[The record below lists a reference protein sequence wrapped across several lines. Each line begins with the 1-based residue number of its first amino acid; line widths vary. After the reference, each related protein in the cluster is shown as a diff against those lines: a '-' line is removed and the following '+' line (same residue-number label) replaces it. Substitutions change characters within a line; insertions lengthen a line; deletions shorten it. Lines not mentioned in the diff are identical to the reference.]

1 MKLNQLRDAAAIAE
15 HGSLRAAARALRLAQ
30 PALTRSVRELEHEL
44 GAALFERRTKGMVL
58 TPAGE
63 AFVRRA
69 NVILSEVERA
79 RIEIDQIKGGVGGSL
94 VAGLSIAA
102 HILLLPRSLERFSKR
117 YPDVHLKI
125 IEGFFPTLVG
135 GLRDGSVDF
144 YIGPRPSGHIPEGLV
159 IEKLFDNTRQIVCRV
174 GHPLARTRGKPVS
187 LRDLSRADWLTTSI
201 TREANDELDAIF
213 RRHELP
219 PPRLLVQTQSALSV
233 ILTLLHSDLLAM
245 MPVQFT
251 QFALVQKA
259 ITSIPVTETLPAP
272 PIVLV
277 RRGGFSLTP
286 AADYFVALL
295 RNRPPKA

>member
-44 GAALFERRTKGMVL
+44 GAPLFERRTKGMVL
-58 TPAGE
+58 TPVGE
-63 AFVRRA
+63 TFVRRA
-69 NVILSEVERA
+69 RAILSDVERA
-79 RIEIDQIKGGVGGSL
+79 RVEVDQIMGGVGGSL

-102 HILLLPRSLERFSKR
+102 HILLLPRSLQRFYKR

-125 IEGFFPTLVG
+125 IEGLFPTLIG

-159 IEKLFDNTRQIVCRV
+159 VEKLFDNTRQIVCRV
-174 GHPLARTRGKPVS
+174 GHPLAKPGGKPVS
-187 LRDLSRADWLTTSI
+187 LRDLSKADWLTTSI
-201 TREANDELDAIF
+201 TQEANEELGATF
-213 RRHELP
+213 RRHGLP
-219 PPRLLVQTQSALSV
+219 SPRLVVQTQSALSV
-233 ILTLLHSDLLAM
+233 MLTLLHSDVLAM

-251 QFALVQKA
+251 QFELIQNA
-259 ITSIPVTETLPAP
+259 ITSIPVIEPLPAP

-277 RRGGFSLTP
+277 QRAGFSLTP
-286 AADYFVALL
+286 AAEYFVELL
-295 RNRPPKA
+295 RNRTLKA

>member
-44 GAALFERRTKGMVL
+44 GAPLFERRTKGMVL
-58 TPAGE
+58 TPVGE
-63 AFVRRA
+63 SFVRRA
-69 NVILSEVERA
+69 RAILGDVERA
-79 RIEIDQIKGGVGGSL
+79 RVEVDQIMGGVGGSL

-102 HILLLPRSLERFSKR
+102 HILLLPRSLKRFNKR

-125 IEGFFPTLVG
+125 IEGLFPTLIG

-159 IEKLFDNTRQIVCRV
+159 VEKLFDNTRQIVCRV
-174 GHPLARTRGKPVS
+174 GHPLARKSDKPVS
-187 LRDLSRADWLTTSI
+187 LRDLTHADWLTTSI
-201 TREANDELDAIF
+201 TQEADDELGAIF

-219 PPRLLVQTQSALSV
+219 PPRLVMQTQSALSV
-233 ILTLLHSDLLAM
+233 MLTLLHSDVLAM

-251 QFALVQKA
+251 QFALIQKV
-259 ITSIPVTETLPAP
+259 ITSIPVIEKLPAP

-277 RRGGFSLTP
+277 RRSGFSLTP
-286 AADYFVALL
+286 AADYFVELL
-295 RNRPPKA
+295 RNQPLKV